1 MPIHL
6 ERHDEVFVLSMDD
19 GENRMN
25 QPWLDAMNAA
35 LDEVDGAAGPKALV
49 TTGAGKFFSN
59 GLDLEPL
66 MASGREA
73 MAAFVADDER
83 LFARMIATPYIT
95 VAACN
100 GHTFAA
106 GAMLALC
113 HDFRV
118 MRSDRGFFCLPEVDL
133 GIPFS
138 PGMDA
143 LIKRRLPQEIAH
155 EVMVTGR
162 RYGGEAAAAMGIVTE
177 AAAAED
183 VLPRAV
189 ALAAELAG
197 KAGPTLKT
205 IKSRMYADLI
215 ELLANSQGTSVPD
228 SL

>member
-1 MPIHL
+1 MPVSL
-6 ERHDEVFVLSMDD
+6 DRHGDVFVLTMDN

-25 QPWLDAMNAA
+25 RSWLNAMNAA
-35 LDEVDGAAGPKALV
+35 LDEIDGTAGPKALV
-49 TTGAGKFFSN
+49 TTGSGKFYSN

-66 MASGREA
+66 MASGQDA

-83 LFARMIATPYIT
+83 LFARLIATPYIT

-133 GIPFS
+133 GIPFT

-143 LIKRRLPQEIAH
+143 LIKGRLPHLTAH
-155 EVMVTGR
+155 EVMVTGT
-162 RYGGEAAAAMGIVTE
+162 RYGGT
-177 AAAAED
+177 AAAEMGIFKEAVGEAE
-183 VLPRAV
+183 VLPRSIEIA
-189 ALAAELAG
+189 ADLAA
-197 KAGPTLKT
+197 KAGSTMGV
-205 IKSRMYADLI
+205 IKERMYASLI
-215 ELLANSQGTSVPD
+215 ELLSTSRGTSA
-228 SL
+228 

>member
-1 MPIHL
+1 MVAVTL
-6 ERHDEVFVLSMDD
+6 ERAIDVFVLTMDQ

-25 QPWLDAMNAA
+25 QPWLDAMNGA
-35 LDEVDGAAGPKALV
+35 LDEVDAAPGPKALV
-49 TTGAGKFFSN
+49 TTGSGKFYSN

-66 MASGREA
+66 LASGPEK

-83 LFARMIATPYIT
+83 LFARLIKAPYIT

-118 MRSDRGFFCLPEVDL
+118 MRRDRGFFCLPEVDL

-143 LIKRRLPQEIAH
+143 LIKGRLPQTVAH
-155 EVMVTGR
+155 EVMVTGQ
-162 RYGGEAAAAMGIVTE
+162 RYGGEAAVELGIMTE
-177 AAAAED
+177 AADENA
-183 VLPRAV
+183 VVPRAV
-189 ALAAELAG
+189 EMAGALAG
-197 KAGPTLKT
+197 KAGPTMHT

-215 ELLANSQGTSVPD
+215 ELLENSSGTAPQ
-228 SL
+228 L